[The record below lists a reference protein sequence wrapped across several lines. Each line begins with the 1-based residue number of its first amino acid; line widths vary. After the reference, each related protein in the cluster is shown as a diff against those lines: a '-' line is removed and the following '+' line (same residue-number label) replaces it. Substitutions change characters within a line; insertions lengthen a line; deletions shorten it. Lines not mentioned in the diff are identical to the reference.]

1 MVLLTKYS
9 TEANKHVTV
18 VNLPL
23 MRFIGGPKNLG
34 ITGNIK
40 GAQDTERLVAMIIT
54 VGVPV
59 EEDMDDIEI
68 KSKDMVIHLECE

>member
-23 MRFIGGPKNLG
+23 VRFIGGPKNQG

-40 GAQDTERLVAMIIT
+40 GNLGHRNIGSYDHH
-54 VGVPV
+54 GG
-59 EEDMDDIEI
+59 
-68 KSKDMVIHLECE
+68 